1 MEARATDN
9 VLQIR
14 TLGSLGIEE
23 QLTASGQAIIA
34 RAENMPNRKCARV

>member
-23 QLTASGQAIIA
+23 QLTASGDY
-34 RAENMPNRKCARV
+34 